1 MRLAMATTPHLRLVS
16 LILLLAT
23 FPLAMAAPPPSL
35 LEEQAGALLAWKA
48 TIQSPPAQLQSWG
61 NTTTRPCGW
70 YGIKCGKHQA
80 RHQEVVITEITLRG
94 LRLRARLD
102 ALNFTALHTLTSIR
116 LPNNQIRGPFP
127 PAFASSLPNL
137 RHLMLQ
143 GNKISGEIPK
153 QIDHLK
159 GLVTLELSYNHLSGP
174 IPTELGY
181 LKKLTRLV
189 LYNNKLTGPN
199 PRNLVN

>member
-1 MRLAMATTPHLRLVS
+1 MRLAMETSPHLKLIS
-16 LILLLAT
+16 LALLLAM
-23 FPLAMAAPPPSL
+23 FPQAMAAPPPSL
-35 LEEQAGALLAWKA
+35 LKEQAGALLAWKA
-48 TIQSPPAQLQSWG
+48 TIQSPPSQLQSWG
-61 NTTTRPCGW
+61 NTTTRPCAW
-70 YGIKCGKHQA
+70 YGVKCGVHGA
-80 RHQEVVITEITLRG
+80 THQEVVITEISLRG
-94 LRLRARLD
+94 LRLRARLE
-102 ALNFTALHTLTSIR
+102 ALNFTVLHTLTSIR

-159 GLVTLELSYNHLSGP
+159 GLVTLELSYNHLSGS

-181 LKKLTRLV
+181 LKKLTRASI
-189 LYNNKLTGPN
+189 YRKRDGEM
-199 PRNLVN
+199 